1 MQPSCCDYYNKTP
14 YTVTPYTIAG
24 FILFHRRVCSI
35 CTNLHHLACVYSL
48 KLLFIKW
55 FVYLPRVC
63 SALPGF
69 KAGLIPACP
78 LPHPELGPWLS
89 SGCLLWKAGHNA
101 GGGKCSL
108 HFCRA
113 GGCSLV
119 TPRPPTFGPAA
130 TSHSLSRFSAVTSI
144 TCRLSSLLTF
154 SLENPFLDVLHP
166 AGVTSLKW
174 WCGHFVSF

>member
-1 MQPSCCDYYNKTP
+1 MQQQIVSDKKDAFHLNQNNLNQQNRNLHLKNYFSLHLYLHCFFLLEEHQVFTGVQPSCCDYYNKTP

-89 SGCLLWKAGHNA
+89 SGCFLWKAGHNA
-101 GGGKCSL
+101 GGASAPCTS
-108 HFCRA
+108 A
-113 GGCSLV
+113 GLV
-119 TPRPPTFGPAA
+119 
-130 TSHSLSRFSAVTSI
+130 
-144 TCRLSSLLTF
+144 
-154 SLENPFLDVLHP
+154 DVL
-166 AGVTSLKW
+166 W
-174 WCGHFVSF
+174 